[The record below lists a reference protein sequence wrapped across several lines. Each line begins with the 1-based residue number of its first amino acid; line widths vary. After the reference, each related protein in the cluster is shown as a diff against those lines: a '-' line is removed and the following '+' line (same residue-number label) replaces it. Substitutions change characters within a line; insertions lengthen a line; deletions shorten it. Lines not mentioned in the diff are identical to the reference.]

1 MSGGLSAFF
10 PILGIV
16 LAVFVFAPEM
26 DATES
31 IGNRVLQDN
40 PIPRTEESVSAGR
53 VVYARY
59 CRACHGRGGKGDGGA
74 APPGSQPSNLLDNE
88 WDYGETDAEIFK
100 TIWEGVP
107 PDMVMAAWGERISE
121 EDTWNVVNYLRD
133 LAESAF
139 EEEYSRP

>member
-1 MSGGLSAFF
+1 MRRGLSTFF
-10 PILGIV
+10 FMLGVV
-16 LAVFVFAPEM
+16 LAVLAFTPEM

-31 IGNRVLQDN
+31 MGNLLLQDN

-53 VVYARY
+53 VIYARY

-74 APPGSQPSNLLDNE
+74 APPGSRPSNLLDDE
-88 WDYGETDAEIFK
+88 WDYGETDAEIFE
-100 TIWEGVP
+100 TIRTGIP

-139 EEEYSRP
+139 KE